1 MRPLQEIAELRLL
14 FFCLELILVGVLTR
28 RYKDY
33 GLIQS
38 RQAFYSLL
46 AFHYPV
52 PQGRYSVVLVLAF
65 LHVPIRNRAGC
76 VGQSMEVEDDLIP
89 GLPFMDV
96 VNGEVEVVGSDGALG
111 TLVHQYQNKMS
122 LRDVM
127 IDFSWM
133 YSGKREI

>member
-1 MRPLQEIAELRLL
+1 MRPLQEIAELRL
-14 FFCLELILVGVLTR
+14 FFFGFELILVGVLTR
-28 RYKDY
+28 RNKDY

-46 AFHYPV
+46 ASHDPV
-52 PQGRYSVVLVLAF
+52 PQSGYSVVLVLAF
-65 LHVPIRNRAGC
+65 LHVPLGNRASS
-76 VGQSMEVEDDLIP
+76 VGQGMEVEDDLIP

-96 VNGEVEVVGSDGALG
+96 VNREVEVVGSDGALG

-127 IDFSWM
+127 IDFS
-133 YSGKREI
+133 